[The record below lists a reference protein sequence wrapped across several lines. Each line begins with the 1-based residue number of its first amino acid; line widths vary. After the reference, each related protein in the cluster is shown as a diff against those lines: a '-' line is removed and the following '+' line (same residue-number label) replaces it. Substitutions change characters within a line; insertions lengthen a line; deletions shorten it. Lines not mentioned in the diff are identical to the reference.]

1 MAFMDDDD
9 LRIEIDNEQREF
21 IEREILA
28 DRQNRALSSIIGLA
42 IGDALGAPHEF
53 QPPLPAD
60 FEPTMSGGG
69 VWEPGEWTDD
79 TSMAICILQ
88 AWDKHGEFGSE
99 ESLDTLVSLWVE
111 WAKTAPDVGIQTR
124 KVLSNLPE
132 PTAAAARKAAEE
144 LHLKTG
150 KTAGNGSLMRTA
162 PIALLGVELEEL
174 ARIARAV
181 SSLTHFDEDA
191 GDACVLWTL
200 AIRHAIE
207 CGEIDF
213 QWGLNELSLNR
224 MFDWE
229 KRIAGVKGAD
239 PASFENNGWVVSAF
253 EAALAAVYRGGHD
266 FEKGVKAAVRSGNDT
281 DTVAAIAGS
290 LLGAQ
295 RSPWWYMPEE
305 WTMPLHGWPG
315 LTGRQLV
322 DLTES
327 LTSHLK

>member
-1 MAFMDDDD
+1 MDDDD
-9 LRIEIDNEQREF
+9 PRVMTDQDQRNFIIDENR
-21 IEREILA
+21 RSRP
-28 DRQNRALSSIIGLA
+28 DRALSAIIGLA

-53 QPPLPAD
+53 QPPLPAE

-88 AWDKHGEFGSE
+88 AWEKHGEFGSE
-99 ESLDTLVSLWVE
+99 ESLDTLVALWVE
-111 WAKTAPDVGIQTR
+111 WAKSAPDVGIQTR
-124 KVLSNLPE
+124 KVLSNLSE

-144 LHLKTG
+144 LHLRTG

-162 PIALLGVELEEL
+162 PIALLDVEYQEL

-191 GDACVLWTL
+191 GDACALWTL
-200 AIRHAIE
+200 AIRSAIE
-207 CGEIDF
+207 WPEVDF
-213 QWGLNELSLNR
+213 QWGLDELPLSR
-224 MFDWE
+224 RRVWE
-229 KRIAGVKGAD
+229 KRISDAKGSD
-239 PASFENNGWVVSAF
+239 PSSYKNNGWVVSAF

-266 FEKGVKAAVRSGNDT
+266 FEEGVKAAVRCGNDT
-281 DTVAAIAGS
+281 DTVAAIAGA

-295 RSPWWYMPEE
+295 LSPWWHLPEE

-315 LTGRQLV
+315 LTGIQLA
-322 DLTES
+322 DLAES